1 MLVYYMK
8 IKFNIFFLKLL
19 FILITVLNSNAYAEN
34 KKINKS
40 INELRAEGFQILSA
54 TVANGSWY
62 VYLEKKAKYQLDKSG
77 ERIKKTDIEFISC
90 VFNDIKTVCYIP

>member
-1 MLVYYMK
+1 MK

-62 VYLEKKAKYQLDKSG
+62 VYLEKKATYQLDKSG
-77 ERIKKTDIEFISC
+77 ESIKKTDIEFISC

>member
-1 MLVYYMK
+1 MK

-19 FILITVLNSNAYAEN
+19 FILITVLNSSAYAEN

-40 INELRAEGFQILSA
+40 INELRTEGFQVLRA

-62 VYLEKKAKYQLDKSG
+62 VFLEKKAMYQFDNESG
-77 ERIKKTDIEFISC
+77 EIKKKTDIEFISC

>member
-40 INELRAEGFQILSA
+40 INELRTEGFQVMRA
-54 TVANGSWY
+54 TVVNGSWY
-62 VYLEKKAKYQLDKSG
+62 VFLEKKATYQVDKSG
-77 ERIKKTDIEFISC
+77 EINKKTDIQFISC
-90 VFNDIKTVCYIP
+90 VFSDIKTVCYYP